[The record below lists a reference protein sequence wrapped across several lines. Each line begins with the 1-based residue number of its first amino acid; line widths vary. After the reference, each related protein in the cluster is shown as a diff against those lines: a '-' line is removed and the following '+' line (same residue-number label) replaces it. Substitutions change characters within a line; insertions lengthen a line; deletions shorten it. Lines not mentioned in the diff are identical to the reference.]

1 MDPKPTTTT
10 RQTLIKALLCIGL
23 LGIVTSP
30 VQAHEDAHDYPTEAR
45 VDYVIGCMAANGED
59 YLTMQKCS
67 CSIDTIAEMVPYSEY
82 EEVETI
88 MSMHDKR
95 GELGVLFRSEH
106 GMEEQL
112 DEFRNAQTEA
122 DLQCF

>member
-1 MDPKPTTTT
+1 MYPARIMTTI
-10 RQTLIKALLCIGL
+10 RTLSLALLGL
-23 LGIVTSP
+23 GTLVLTSHSAL
-30 VQAHEDAHDYPTEAR
+30 AHEDEHDYPTAAR
-45 VDYVIGCMAANGED
+45 VDYVIGCMAANGQD

-67 CSIDTIAEMVPYSEY
+67 CSIDVIADLVPYGEY

-112 DEFRNAQTEA
+112 NEFRNAQTEA